1 MDLSGFDGKYV
12 YIRDRDGDTFSGI
25 ADYEGRDFLECEYGG
40 SEDGIFIDDF
50 LIYNS
55 QIASIKEIEPQSKDG

>member
-40 SEDGIFIDDF
+40 TADKALYESKKVRGTC
-50 LIYNS
+50 
-55 QIASIKEIEPQSKDG
+55 AVIEMDH